1 MKLIASLLFSF
12 CIFAL
17 VLRPNFASEEEVDN
31 AEQTA
36 EQEVADTSN
45 QEAPTEQEQSASDEL
60 TEIDTAVFD
69 INMTNIITGPTVC
82 TKGKRPDRRG
92 KCRTPSF

>member
-1 MKLIASLLFSF
+1 MKLTASLLFSF

-17 VLRPNFASEEEVDN
+17 VLRPNFASEEEADN

-36 EQEVADTSN
+36 EQEVADTTN

-60 TEIDTAVFD
+60 AEIDTALFD
-69 INMTNIITGPTVC
+69 INVSSMLRFCV
-82 TKGKRPDRRG
+82 KFK
-92 KCRTPSF
+92 

>member
-36 EQEVADTSN
+36 EQEVADTTN

-60 TEIDTAVFD
+60 AEIDTALFD
-69 INMTNIITGPTVC
+69 INVSSMLRFCV
-82 TKGKRPDRRG
+82 KFK
-92 KCRTPSF
+92 

>member
-17 VLRPNFASEEEVDN
+17 VLQPNFASEEEVDN

-36 EQEVADTSN
+36 EQEVADTN
-45 QEAPTEQEQSASDEL
+45 QEDPTEQEQSASEEVA
-60 TEIDTAVFD
+60 EIDTALFD
-69 INMTNIITGPTVC
+69 INVSSMLTFCVEL
-82 TKGKRPDRRG
+82 K
-92 KCRTPSF
+92 